1 LAAEARREQ
10 WATLFGRRGTEGT
23 EGYSSWPQRHGGNR
37 GLLFLAAEARR
48 EQWATLFGR
57 RGTEGTEGV
66 SWPQRHRGHG
76 GLLSQSGR
84 TEQTARHSRRIS
96 SDWERATRCG
106 GISSDCSWLLTARAV
121 VGVQASHTKD
131 RAPAS
136 RETAGVTGAL
146 ALALGVHGVRTW
158 VRRQVPASATS
169 HRARM
174 VRSRGRGIV
183 QSHVRGPIQFRTLT
197 ISTMSHRRR
206 GLASAARPAI
216 LCCLCASV
224 ARPKS
229 SGVSA
234 SPRQDLRSFV
244 ASAPL
249 RRDRKALVSLRLCGE
264 T

>member
-1 LAAEARREQ
+1 
-10 WATLFGRRGTEGT
+10 
-23 EGYSSWPQRHGGNR
+23 
-37 GLLFLAAEARR
+37 LAAEARR

-183 QSHVRGPIQFRTLT
+183 QSHVRGPIQFRTLP
-197 ISTMSHRRR
+197 ISTLSHRRR

-216 LCCLCASV
+216 LCCLCASA
-224 ARPKS
+224 ARPRPSVGPCASAARSKS
-229 SGVSA
+229 SGLSA
-234 SPRQDLRSFV
+234 
-244 ASAPL
+244 AL
-249 RRDRKALVSLRLCGE
+249 RRDLNPLVSLRLRGKTCDPLLPLRLCGE